1 MENTTAK
8 TNGQGDSALQY
19 RDGQTIPLS
28 LGWSLYLCY
37 NDCNGN
43 PYLQGF
49 VHSPKNRCS
58 ASLAAARDLGMTT
71 GDYEI
76 EIPAKVMRELAD
88 PEFDQ
93 FD

>member
-1 MENTTAK
+1 MTTQTTMTGESNA
-8 TNGQGDSALQY
+8 SRVY

-28 LGWSLYLCY
+28 LGWSLYLCH
-37 NDCNGN
+37 NDGGEVA
-43 PYLQGF
+43 YLQGF
-49 VHSPKNRCS
+49 VHAPKNRCS

>member
-1 MENTTAK
+1 MSKTTTA
-8 TNGQGDSALQY
+8 NGKGQRAFGSY

-28 LGWSLYLCY
+28 LGWSLYLWY
-37 NDCNGN
+37 NDGGEV

-49 VHSPKNRCS
+49 VNSPCRKGS
-58 ASLAAARDLGMTT
+58 ASLAAARDLGETT
-71 GDYEI
+71 DEWAI
-76 EIPAKVMRELAD
+76 EIPARVMRELAD

>member
-1 MENTTAK
+1 MTTPIA
-8 TNGQGDSALQY
+8 NGKGQCAFGSY

-28 LGWSLYLCY
+28 LGWSLYLCH

-49 VHSPKNRCS
+49 VHAPKNRCS

-88 PEFDQ
+88 EEFDQ

>member
-1 MENTTAK
+1 MQNINR
-8 TNGQGDSALQY
+8 NGKGQRAFGSY

-28 LGWSLYLCY
+28 LGWSLYLCH
-37 NDCNGN
+37 NDGGEVA
-43 PYLQGF
+43 YLQGF

>member
-1 MENTTAK
+1 MSKNTIA
-8 TNGQGDSALQY
+8 NGQGQCALQY

-28 LGWSLYLCY
+28 LGWSLYLCL
-37 NDCNGN
+37 NDGGDF

-49 VHSPKNRCS
+49 VHAPKNRCS
-58 ASLAAARDLGMTT
+58 ASLAAARDLGATT